1 MPEGIPMYGNGQAPI
16 FILKDGT
23 QRTRG
28 RTAQSNNIAAAKAVA
43 DAVRSTLGPK
53 GMDKM
58 LVDSMGDVVITNDG
72 ATILKEMDIEHPA
85 AKMIIE
91 VAKTQEQHCFDGT
104 TSAVILSGEL
114 LKRSEDL
121 IEQNVHPTVI
131 CEGFRL
137 AAERA
142 IGLMEGHGISTEND
156 DGVLQE
162 VAKTALTGKS
172 AGAVKSF
179 MADICVRA
187 VNAVGVIEDD
197 ERLVDLS
204 DIKVEKRQGGSI
216 KDSSLI
222 DGIHLDKE
230 RVHAGMPR
238 SVSDAKIALVNSA
251 IEVKKT
257 EVDAKIQITDPNQ
270 LALSPKHKSNIAGTT
285 SAVILSGELLKR
297 SEDLIEQNVHPTVI
311 CEGFRLA
318 AERAIGLMEGHGIS
332 TENDDG
338 VLQEV
343 AKTALTGKSAGA
355 VKSFMADICVRA
367 VNAVG
372 VIEDDE
378 RLVDLS
384 DIKVEKRQGG
394 SIKDSSL
401 IDGILLDK
409 ERVHAG
415 MPRSVSD
422 AKIALVNSAIEVK
435 KTEVDAKIQITDPNQ
450 LALFLEEEENYIRNL
465 VNTIENAGANVLIC
479 QKGIDELA
487 QHYLSKK
494 GIFAIRR
501 AKKSDMEALAKAT
514 GGTIITNLE
523 DMSGDDLGAASRVE
537 EKKIGDSDMTF
548 ITGCPEAKSVSVLL
562 RGGTEHVVD
571 EIRRAFDDAVGVVSV
586 AWEDGAVLTGGGSV
600 LAAVSRDLR
609 TYAETVGG
617 REQMA
622 IEAFASA
629 LEIIPRTLA
638 ENAGLDPVTTLIELR
653 KAHADGQTHA
663 GINVYEGGVVDMK
676 EANVVEPL
684 RVVEQAIQSAT
695 ETAIMILRIDDVIS
709 SKGVP
714 MDEGMGDMGDF
725 HM

>member
-1 MPEGIPMYGNGQAPI
+1 MYGNGQAPI

-28 RTAQSNNIAAAKAVA
+28 RSAQSNNIAAAKAVA

-72 ATILKEMDIEHPA
+72 ATILKEMDIDHPA

-104 TSAVILSGEL
+104 TTAVVLSGEL

-121 IEQNVHPTVI
+121 IDQTVHPTVI

-137 AAERA
+137 AAEKA
-142 IGLMEGHGISTEND
+142 VELLDSHGIPTNND
-156 DGVLQE
+156 DSVLME

-187 VNAVGVIEDD
+187 VNAVGFVEDG
-197 ERLVDLS
+197 ERIIDLS

-222 DGIHLDKE
+222 DGIILDKE
-230 RVHAGMPR
+230 RVHSGMPR
-238 SVSDAKIALVNSA
+238 SLSDAKIALVNSA

-257 EVDAKIQITDPNQ
+257 EVDAKIQITDPSQ
-270 LALSPKHKSNIAGTT
+270 LAH
-285 SAVILSGELLKR
+285 
-297 SEDLIEQNVHPTVI
+297 
-311 CEGFRLA
+311 FLA
-318 AERAIGLMEGHGIS
+318 EEESYIRGLV
-332 TENDDG
+332 T
-338 VLQEV
+338 
-343 AKTALTGKSAGA
+343 
-355 VKSFMADICVRA
+355 
-367 VNAVG
+367 
-372 VIEDDE
+372 
-378 RLVDLS
+378 
-384 DIKVEKRQGG
+384 
-394 SIKDSSL
+394 
-401 IDGILLDK
+401 
-409 ERVHAG
+409 
-415 MPRSVSD
+415 
-422 AKIALVNSAIEVK
+422 
-435 KTEVDAKIQITDPNQ
+435 KIQESGATV
-450 LALFLEEEENYIRNL
+450 L
-465 VNTIENAGANVLIC
+465 VC

-487 QHYLSKK
+487 QHYMAKA
-494 GIFAIRR
+494 GIMAIRR
-501 AKKSDMEALAKAT
+501 AKKSDMEALSKAT
-514 GGTIITNLE
+514 GGKIVTNL
-523 DMSGDDLGAASRVE
+523 DDLTANDLGNAAKVE
-537 EKKIGDSDMTF
+537 EKKIGESNMTF

-600 LAAVSRDLR
+600 LAALSRDLR

-617 REQMA
+617 LEQMA

-629 LEIIPRTLA
+629 LEIVPRTLA

-653 KAHADGQTHA
+653 KAHADGASHT
-663 GINVYEGGVVDMK
+663 GINVYEGGVIDMK
-676 EANVVEPL
+676 SKNVLEPM

-714 MDEGMGDMGDF
+714 MGEGMGGMGDF
-725 HM
+725 QM

>member
-1 MPEGIPMYGNGQAPI
+1 MYGNGQAPI

-28 RTAQSNNIAAAKAVA
+28 RSAQSNNIAAAKAVA

-72 ATILKEMDIEHPA
+72 ATILKEMDIDHPA

-91 VAKTQEQHCFDGT
+91 VAKTQEQHCYDGT
-104 TSAVILSGEL
+104 TSAVVLSGEL

-137 AAERA
+137 AAEKA
-142 IGLMEGHGISTEND
+142 VELLENHGIATDND
-156 DGVLQE
+156 DAVLTE

-179 MADICVRA
+179 MADICVRS
-187 VNAVGVIEDD
+187 VNAVGVIEGE
-197 ERLVDLS
+197 ERMVDLS

-216 KDSSLI
+216 KDSTLI
-222 DGIHLDKE
+222 DGILLDKE

-238 SVSDAKIALVNSA
+238 SVTDAHIALVNSA

-257 EVDAKIQITDPNQ
+257 EVDAKIQITDP
-270 LALSPKHKSNIAGTT
+270 S
-285 SAVILSGELLKR
+285 
-297 SEDLIEQNVHPTVI
+297 
-311 CEGFRLA
+311 
-318 AERAIGLMEGHGIS
+318 
-332 TENDDG
+332 
-338 VLQEV
+338 
-343 AKTALTGKSAGA
+343 
-355 VKSFMADICVRA
+355 
-367 VNAVG
+367 
-372 VIEDDE
+372 
-378 RLVDLS
+378 
-384 DIKVEKRQGG
+384 
-394 SIKDSSL
+394 
-401 IDGILLDK
+401 
-409 ERVHAG
+409 
-415 MPRSVSD
+415 
-422 AKIALVNSAIEVK
+422 
-435 KTEVDAKIQITDPNQ
+435 Q
-450 LALFLEEEENYIRNL
+450 LALFLEEEENYIRGL
-465 VNTIENAGANVLIC
+465 VEKIQAAGATVLVC

-487 QHYLSKK
+487 QHYMAKA
-494 GIFAIRR
+494 GIFAVRR
-501 AKKSDMEALAKAT
+501 AKKSDMEALSKAT
-514 GGTIITNLE
+514 SGRIVTNL
-523 DMSGDDLGAASRVE
+523 DDLSADDLGHAAKVE
-537 EKKIGDSDMTF
+537 ERKIGESDMTF

-600 LAAVSRDLR
+600 LAALSRDLR

-653 KAHADGQTHA
+653 KAHADGHSHA

-676 EANVVEPL
+676 AANVVEPM

-709 SKGVP
+709 SKGVS
-714 MDEGMGDMGDF
+714 MGDDMGGMGGMGGMGDFQM
-725 HM
+725 

>member
-1 MPEGIPMYGNGQAPI
+1 MYGNGQAPI
-16 FILKDGT
+16 FILKEGT

-28 RTAQSNNIAAAKAVA
+28 RSAQSNNIAAAKAVA
-43 DAVRSTLGPK
+43 DSVRSTLGPK

-91 VAKTQEQHCFDGT
+91 VAKTQEQHCYDGT
-104 TSAVILSGEL
+104 TSAVVLSGEL

-137 AAERA
+137 AAEKA
-142 IGLMEGHGISTEND
+142 ISLLESHGISTEGND
-156 DGVLQE
+156 AVLLE
-162 VAKTALTGKS
+162 VAKTSLTGKS
-172 AGAVKSF
+172 AGAVKAF

-187 VNAVGVIEDD
+187 VNAVGVID
-197 ERLVDLS
+197 E
-204 DIKVEKRQGGSI
+204 G
-216 KDSSLI
+216 
-222 DGIHLDKE
+222 
-230 RVHAGMPR
+230 
-238 SVSDAKIALVNSA
+238 
-251 IEVKKT
+251 
-257 EVDAKIQITDPNQ
+257 
-270 LALSPKHKSNIAGTT
+270 
-285 SAVILSGELLKR
+285 
-297 SEDLIEQNVHPTVI
+297 
-311 CEGFRLA
+311 
-318 AERAIGLMEGHGIS
+318 
-332 TENDDG
+332 
-338 VLQEV
+338 
-343 AKTALTGKSAGA
+343 
-355 VKSFMADICVRA
+355 
-367 VNAVG
+367 
-372 VIEDDE
+372 E

-415 MPRSVSD
+415 MPRSIND
-422 AKIALVNSAIEVK
+422 AKIALVNSAVEVK

-450 LALFLEEEENYIRNL
+450 LASFLAEEENYIRGL
-465 VNTIENAGANVLIC
+465 VDKITASGANVLIC

-487 QHYLSKK
+487 QHYFSKA
-494 GIFAIRR
+494 GVFAIRR
-501 AKKSDMEALAKAT
+501 AKKSDMEALSKAT
-514 GGTIITNLE
+514 GARIVTNMDDL
-523 DMSGDDLGAASRVE
+523 SGDDLGHAARVE
-537 EKKIGDSDMTF
+537 ERKIGESDMTF

-600 LAAVSRDLR
+600 LAALSRDLR
-609 TYAETVGG
+609 TYAETIGG

-638 ENAGLDPVTTLIELR
+638 ENAGLDPVTTIIALR
-653 KAHADGQTHA
+653 KAHADGASHA
-663 GINVYEGGVVDMK
+663 GINVYEGGVVDMQA
-676 EANVVEPL
+676 ANVLEPL

-709 SKGVP
+709 SKGVS
-714 MDEGMGDMGDF
+714 MADGYGGDDDF

>member
-1 MPEGIPMYGNGQAPI
+1 MYGNGQAPI

-104 TSAVILSGEL
+104 TTAVVLSGEL

-137 AAERA
+137 AAEKA
-142 IGLMEGHGISTEND
+142 VELLESHGIATKND
-156 DGVLQE
+156 DSVLME

-179 MADICVRA
+179 MADICVRS
-187 VNAVGVIEDD
+187 VNAVGIIDGD
-197 ERLVDLS
+197 QRIVDLS

-216 KDSSLI
+216 KDSTLI
-222 DGIHLDKE
+222 DGIILDKE

-238 SVSDAKIALVNSA
+238 SVKGAKIALVNSA

-270 LALSPKHKSNIAGTT
+270 LSK
-285 SAVILSGELLKR
+285 
-297 SEDLIEQNVHPTVI
+297 
-311 CEGFRLA
+311 
-318 AERAIGLMEGHGIS
+318 
-332 TENDDG
+332 
-338 VLQEV
+338 
-343 AKTALTGKSAGA
+343 
-355 VKSFMADICVRA
+355 
-367 VNAVG
+367 
-372 VIEDDE
+372 
-378 RLVDLS
+378 
-384 DIKVEKRQGG
+384 
-394 SIKDSSL
+394 
-401 IDGILLDK
+401 
-409 ERVHAG
+409 
-415 MPRSVSD
+415 
-422 AKIALVNSAIEVK
+422 
-435 KTEVDAKIQITDPNQ
+435 
-450 LALFLEEEENYIRNL
+450 FLEEEENYIKGL
-465 VNTIENAGANVLIC
+465 VEKIKNSGANVLIC

-487 QHYLSKK
+487 QHYMAKE

-501 AKKSDMEALAKAT
+501 AKKSDMEALSKAT
-514 GGTIITNLE
+514 SGKIVTNL
-523 DMSGDDLGAASRVE
+523 DDLTGEDLGNAEKVE
-537 EKKIGDSDMTF
+537 EKKIGESEMTF

-600 LAAVSRDLR
+600 LAALSRDLR
-609 TYAETVGG
+609 TFAETVGG

-653 KAHADGQTHA
+653 KAHADGQSNA
-663 GINVYEGGVVDMK
+663 GINVYEGGVVDMRD
-676 EANVVEPL
+676 ANVLEPI

-695 ETAIMILRIDDVIS
+695 ETAVMILRIDDVIS
-709 SKGVP
+709 SKGVS
-714 MDEGMGDMGDF
+714 MGDEMGDMGDF

>member
-1 MPEGIPMYGNGQAPI
+1 MYGNGQAPI
-16 FILKDGT
+16 FILKEGT

-28 RTAQSNNIAAAKAVA
+28 KTAQSNNIAAAKAVA

-91 VAKTQEQHCFDGT
+91 VAKTQEQHCYDGT
-104 TSAVILSGEL
+104 TTAVILSGEL
-114 LKRSEDL
+114 LKKSEDL

-137 AAERA
+137 AAEKA
-142 IGLMEGHGISTEND
+142 CELLEIHGISTEND
-156 DGVLQE
+156 TEILNE

-187 VNAVGVIEDD
+187 VQAVGVVEDG
-197 ERLVDLS
+197 ERMVDIK

-216 KDSSLI
+216 RDSSLI
-222 DGIHLDKE
+222 DGIILDKE

-238 SVSDAKIALVNSA
+238 TIQNGKIALVN
-251 IEVKKT
+251 T
-257 EVDAKIQITDPNQ
+257 
-270 LALSPKHKSNIAGTT
+270 
-285 SAVILSGELLKR
+285 AV
-297 SEDLIEQNVHPTVI
+297 
-311 CEGFRLA
+311 
-318 AERAIGLMEGHGIS
+318 
-332 TENDDG
+332 
-338 VLQEV
+338 
-343 AKTALTGKSAGA
+343 
-355 VKSFMADICVRA
+355 
-367 VNAVG
+367 
-372 VIEDDE
+372 
-378 RLVDLS
+378 
-384 DIKVEKRQGG
+384 
-394 SIKDSSL
+394 
-401 IDGILLDK
+401 
-409 ERVHAG
+409 
-415 MPRSVSD
+415 
-422 AKIALVNSAIEVK
+422 EVK

-450 LALFLEEEENYIRNL
+450 LALFLEEEEQYIRNL
-465 VNTIENAGANVLIC
+465 VDAIEKSGANVLIC

-487 QHYLSKK
+487 QHYLAKK

-501 AKKSDMEALAKAT
+501 AKKSDMEALSKAT
-514 GGTIITNLE
+514 GAQIITNIE
-523 DMSGDDLGAASRVE
+523 DISPEDLGHAARIE
-537 EKKIGDSDMTF
+537 EKKIGESDMTF

-600 LAAVSRDLR
+600 LASISRELR
-609 TYAETVGG
+609 NYAETIGG

-622 IEAFASA
+622 IEAFSGA

-638 ENAGLDPVTTLIELR
+638 ENAGLDPVTTIIELR
-653 KAHADGQTHA
+653 KAHADGQKFA
-663 GINVYEGGVVDMK
+663 GINVYDGGVANMK
-676 EANVVEPL
+676 EANVLEPL

-709 SKGVP
+709 SKGVM
-714 MDEGMGDMGDF
+714 MDGNMDDMGDF
-725 HM
+725 QM

>member
-1 MPEGIPMYGNGQAPI
+1 MYGNGQAPI
-16 FILKDGT
+16 FILKDGV

-28 RTAQSNNIAAAKAVA
+28 RSAQSNNIAAAKAVA

-91 VAKTQEQHCFDGT
+91 VAKTQEQHCYDGT
-104 TSAVILSGEL
+104 TSAVVLSGEL

-137 AAERA
+137 AAEKA
-142 IGLMEGHGISTEND
+142 VGCLESHGISTKND
-156 DGVLQE
+156 DAVLME
-162 VAKTALTGKS
+162 VAKTSLTGKS

-179 MADICVRA
+179 LADICVRA
-187 VNAVGVIEDD
+187 VNSVGTIEDG
-197 ERLVDLS
+197 ERMVDLS

-216 KDSSLI
+216 KDSSLV
-222 DGIHLDKE
+222 DGIILDKE

-238 SVSDAKIALVNSA
+238 SISGAKIALINSA

-257 EVDAKIQITDPNQ
+257 EVDAKIQITDPSM
-270 LALSPKHKSNIAGTT
+270 LAS
-285 SAVILSGELLKR
+285 
-297 SEDLIEQNVHPTVI
+297 
-311 CEGFRLA
+311 
-318 AERAIGLMEGHGIS
+318 
-332 TENDDG
+332 
-338 VLQEV
+338 
-343 AKTALTGKSAGA
+343 
-355 VKSFMADICVRA
+355 
-367 VNAVG
+367 
-372 VIEDDE
+372 
-378 RLVDLS
+378 
-384 DIKVEKRQGG
+384 
-394 SIKDSSL
+394 
-401 IDGILLDK
+401 
-409 ERVHAG
+409 
-415 MPRSVSD
+415 
-422 AKIALVNSAIEVK
+422 
-435 KTEVDAKIQITDPNQ
+435 
-450 LALFLEEEENYIRNL
+450 FLEEEENYIRGL
-465 VNTIENAGANVLIC
+465 VEKIIASGANAIVC
-479 QKGIDELA
+479 QKGIDDLA
-487 QHYLSKK
+487 QHYMSKA

-501 AKKSDMEALAKAT
+501 AKKSDMEALSKAT
-514 GGTIITNLE
+514 GGRVVTNIDDLTHE
-523 DMSGDDLGAASRVE
+523 DLGAAAKVE
-537 EKKIGDSDMTF
+537 ERKIGESDMTF

-600 LAAVSRDLR
+600 LAALSRDLR
-609 TYAETVGG
+609 AYAESIGG

-638 ENAGLDPVTTLIELR
+638 ENAGLDPVTTIIELR
-653 KAHADGQTHA
+653 KSHADGKVHS
-663 GINVYEGGVVDMK
+663 GINVEEGGVMDMF
-676 EANVVEPL
+676 EANVLEPQ

-709 SKGVP
+709 SKGVS
-714 MDEGMGDMGDF
+714 GGDMMGGMDDF

>member
-1 MPEGIPMYGNGQAPI
+1 MGNLRSNVDGTKRKGLKASLSPLWLKRRVQDGLGLRQECKERFTMYGNGQAPI

-28 RTAQSNNIAAAKAVA
+28 RSAQSNNIAAAKAVA

-72 ATILKEMDIEHPA
+72 ATILKEMDIDHPA

-91 VAKTQEQHCFDGT
+91 VAKTQEQHCYDGT
-104 TSAVILSGEL
+104 TSAVVLSGEL

-137 AAERA
+137 AAEKA
-142 IGLMEGHGISTEND
+142 VELLENHGIATHND
-156 DGVLQE
+156 DAVLTE

-179 MADICVRA
+179 MADICVRS
-187 VNAVGVIEDD
+187 VNAVGVIEGE
-197 ERLVDLS
+197 ERMVDLS

-216 KDSSLI
+216 KDSTLI
-222 DGIHLDKE
+222 DGILLDKE

-238 SVSDAKIALVNSA
+238 SVTDAHIALVNSA

-257 EVDAKIQITDPNQ
+257 EVDAKIQITDP
-270 LALSPKHKSNIAGTT
+270 S
-285 SAVILSGELLKR
+285 
-297 SEDLIEQNVHPTVI
+297 
-311 CEGFRLA
+311 
-318 AERAIGLMEGHGIS
+318 
-332 TENDDG
+332 
-338 VLQEV
+338 
-343 AKTALTGKSAGA
+343 
-355 VKSFMADICVRA
+355 
-367 VNAVG
+367 
-372 VIEDDE
+372 
-378 RLVDLS
+378 
-384 DIKVEKRQGG
+384 
-394 SIKDSSL
+394 
-401 IDGILLDK
+401 
-409 ERVHAG
+409 
-415 MPRSVSD
+415 
-422 AKIALVNSAIEVK
+422 
-435 KTEVDAKIQITDPNQ
+435 Q
-450 LALFLEEEENYIRNL
+450 LALFLEEEENYIRGL
-465 VNTIENAGANVLIC
+465 VEKIQAAGATVLVC

-487 QHYLSKK
+487 QHYMAKA
-494 GIFAIRR
+494 GIFAVRR
-501 AKKSDMEALAKAT
+501 AKKSDMEALSKAT
-514 GGTIITNLE
+514 SGRIVTNL
-523 DMSGDDLGAASRVE
+523 DDLSADDLGHAAKVE
-537 EKKIGDSDMTF
+537 ERKIGESDMTF

-600 LAAVSRDLR
+600 LAALSRDLR

-653 KAHADGQTHA
+653 KAHADGHSHS

-676 EANVVEPL
+676 AANVVEPM

-709 SKGVP
+709 SKGVS
-714 MDEGMGDMGDF
+714 MGDDMGGMGGMGDFQM
-725 HM
+725 

>member
-1 MPEGIPMYGNGQAPI
+1 MYGNGQAPI

-28 RTAQSNNIAAAKAVA
+28 RSAQSNNIAAAKAVA

-72 ATILKEMDIEHPA
+72 ATILKEMDIDHPA

-91 VAKTQEQHCFDGT
+91 VAKTQEQHCYDGT
-104 TSAVILSGEL
+104 TTAVVLSGEL

-121 IEQNVHPTVI
+121 IDQNVHPTVI

-137 AAERA
+137 AAEKA
-142 IGLMEGHGISTEND
+142 VELLESHGISTEND
-156 DGVLQE
+156 DKVLLE

-187 VNAVGVIEDD
+187 VNAVGLIEGD
-197 ERLVDLS
+197 ERIIDLS

-222 DGIHLDKE
+222 DGIILDKE

-238 SVSDAKIALVNSA
+238 SLADA
-251 IEVKKT
+251 
-257 EVDAKIQITDPNQ
+257 
-270 LALSPKHKSNIAGTT
+270 
-285 SAVILSGELLKR
+285 R
-297 SEDLIEQNVHPTVI
+297 
-311 CEGFRLA
+311 
-318 AERAIGLMEGHGIS
+318 
-332 TENDDG
+332 
-338 VLQEV
+338 
-343 AKTALTGKSAGA
+343 
-355 VKSFMADICVRA
+355 
-367 VNAVG
+367 
-372 VIEDDE
+372 
-378 RLVDLS
+378 
-384 DIKVEKRQGG
+384 
-394 SIKDSSL
+394 
-401 IDGILLDK
+401 
-409 ERVHAG
+409 
-415 MPRSVSD
+415 
-422 AKIALVNSAIEVK
+422 IALVNSAIEVK

-450 LALFLEEEENYIRNL
+450 LALFLEEEENYIRGL
-465 VNTIENAGANVLIC
+465 VTKIQESGANVLVC

-487 QHYLSKK
+487 QHYMAKA
-494 GIFAIRR
+494 GIMAIRR
-501 AKKSDMEALAKAT
+501 AKKSDMEALSKAT
-514 GGTIITNLE
+514 GGKIVTNL
-523 DMSGDDLGAASRVE
+523 DDITASDLGHAAKIE
-537 EKKIGDSDMTF
+537 EKKIGESNMTF

-571 EIRRAFDDAVGVVSV
+571 EIRRAFDDGIGVVSV
-586 AWEDGAVLTGGGSV
+586 AWQDGAVLTGGGSV
-600 LAAVSRDLR
+600 LAALSRDLR
-609 TYAETVGG
+609 TFAETVGG
-617 REQMA
+617 LEQMA

-653 KAHADGQTHA
+653 KAHADGASHT
-663 GINVYEGGVVDMK
+663 GINVYEGGVIDMK
-676 EANVVEPL
+676 SKNVLEPM

-714 MDEGMGDMGDF
+714 MGDDMGGMGGMGDFQM
-725 HM
+725 

>member
-1 MPEGIPMYGNGQAPI
+1 MYGNGQAPI

-28 RTAQSNNIAAAKAVA
+28 RSAQSNNIAAAKAVA

-72 ATILKEMDIEHPA
+72 ATILKEMDIDHPA

-91 VAKTQEQHCFDGT
+91 VAKTQEQHCYDGT
-104 TSAVILSGEL
+104 TSAVVLSGEL

-137 AAERA
+137 AAEKA
-142 IGLMEGHGISTEND
+142 VELLENHGIATHND
-156 DGVLQE
+156 DAVLTE

-179 MADICVRA
+179 MADICVRS
-187 VNAVGVIEDD
+187 VNAVGVIEGE
-197 ERLVDLS
+197 ERMVNLS

-216 KDSSLI
+216 KDSTLI
-222 DGIHLDKE
+222 DGILLDKE

-238 SVSDAKIALVNSA
+238 SVTDAHIALVNSA

-257 EVDAKIQITDPNQ
+257 EVDAKIQITDP
-270 LALSPKHKSNIAGTT
+270 S
-285 SAVILSGELLKR
+285 
-297 SEDLIEQNVHPTVI
+297 
-311 CEGFRLA
+311 
-318 AERAIGLMEGHGIS
+318 
-332 TENDDG
+332 
-338 VLQEV
+338 
-343 AKTALTGKSAGA
+343 
-355 VKSFMADICVRA
+355 
-367 VNAVG
+367 
-372 VIEDDE
+372 
-378 RLVDLS
+378 
-384 DIKVEKRQGG
+384 
-394 SIKDSSL
+394 
-401 IDGILLDK
+401 
-409 ERVHAG
+409 
-415 MPRSVSD
+415 
-422 AKIALVNSAIEVK
+422 
-435 KTEVDAKIQITDPNQ
+435 Q
-450 LALFLEEEENYIRNL
+450 LALFLEEEENYIRGL
-465 VNTIENAGANVLIC
+465 VEKIQAAGATVLVC

-487 QHYLSKK
+487 QHYMAKA
-494 GIFAIRR
+494 GIFAVRR
-501 AKKSDMEALAKAT
+501 AKKSDMEALSKAT
-514 GGTIITNLE
+514 SGRIVTNL
-523 DMSGDDLGAASRVE
+523 DDLSADDLGHAAKVE
-537 EKKIGDSDMTF
+537 ERKIGESDMTF

-600 LAAVSRDLR
+600 LAALSRDLR

-653 KAHADGQTHA
+653 KAHADGHSHA

-676 EANVVEPL
+676 AANVVEPM

-709 SKGVP
+709 SKGVS
-714 MDEGMGDMGDF
+714 MGDDMGGMGGMGDFQM
-725 HM
+725 

>member
-1 MPEGIPMYGNGQAPI
+1 MYGNGQAPI
-16 FILKDGT
+16 FILKEGT

-28 RTAQSNNIAAAKAVA
+28 RSAQSNNIAAAKAVA
-43 DAVRSTLGPK
+43 DSVRSTLGPK

-91 VAKTQEQHCFDGT
+91 VAKTQEQHCYDGT
-104 TSAVILSGEL
+104 TSAVVLSGEL

-137 AAERA
+137 AAEKA
-142 IGLMEGHGISTEND
+142 ISLLESHGISTEGND
-156 DGVLQE
+156 EVLLE
-162 VAKTALTGKS
+162 VAKTSLTGKS
-172 AGAVKSF
+172 AGAVKAF

-187 VNAVGVIEDD
+187 VNAVGVID
-197 ERLVDLS
+197 E
-204 DIKVEKRQGGSI
+204 G
-216 KDSSLI
+216 
-222 DGIHLDKE
+222 E
-230 RVHAGMPR
+230 R
-238 SVSDAKIALVNSA
+238 I
-251 IEVKKT
+251 
-257 EVDAKIQITDPNQ
+257 
-270 LALSPKHKSNIAGTT
+270 
-285 SAVILSGELLKR
+285 
-297 SEDLIEQNVHPTVI
+297 
-311 CEGFRLA
+311 
-318 AERAIGLMEGHGIS
+318 
-332 TENDDG
+332 
-338 VLQEV
+338 
-343 AKTALTGKSAGA
+343 
-355 VKSFMADICVRA
+355 
-367 VNAVG
+367 
-372 VIEDDE
+372 
-378 RLVDLS
+378 VDLS

-415 MPRSVSD
+415 MPRSIND

-450 LALFLEEEENYIRNL
+450 LASFLAEEENYIRGL
-465 VNTIENAGANVLIC
+465 VEKITASGANVLVC

-487 QHYLSKK
+487 QHYLSKA
-494 GIFAIRR
+494 GVFAIRR
-501 AKKSDMEALAKAT
+501 AKKSDMEALSKAT
-514 GGTIITNLE
+514 GGRIVTN
-523 DMSGDDLGAASRVE
+523 MDDLSGEDLGQAARVE
-537 EKKIGDSDMTF
+537 ERKIGESDMTF

-600 LAAVSRDLR
+600 LAALSRDLR
-609 TYAETVGG
+609 TYAETIGG

-638 ENAGLDPVTTLIELR
+638 ENAGLDPVTTIIALR
-653 KAHADGQTHA
+653 KAHADGDSHA
-663 GINVYEGGVVDMK
+663 GINVYEGGVVDMQA
-676 EANVVEPL
+676 ANVLEPV

-695 ETAIMILRIDDVIS
+695 ETAIMILRIDDIIS
-709 SKGVP
+709 SKGIS
-714 MDEGMGDMGDF
+714 MADGFGGEDDF

>member
-1 MPEGIPMYGNGQAPI
+1 MNNTYGNGQAPI
-16 FILKDGT
+16 FILKEGT

-28 RTAQSNNIAAAKAVA
+28 RSAQSNNIAAAKAVA
-43 DAVRSTLGPK
+43 DSVRSTLGPK

-91 VAKTQEQHCFDGT
+91 VAKTQEQHCYDGT
-104 TSAVILSGEL
+104 TSAVVLSGEL

-137 AAERA
+137 AAEKA
-142 IGLMEGHGISTEND
+142 ISLLERHGISTEGND
-156 DGVLQE
+156 EVLLE
-162 VAKTALTGKS
+162 VAKTSLTGKS
-172 AGAVKSF
+172 AGAVKAF

-187 VNAVGVIEDD
+187 VNSVGVID
-197 ERLVDLS
+197 E
-204 DIKVEKRQGGSI
+204 G
-216 KDSSLI
+216 
-222 DGIHLDKE
+222 
-230 RVHAGMPR
+230 
-238 SVSDAKIALVNSA
+238 
-251 IEVKKT
+251 
-257 EVDAKIQITDPNQ
+257 
-270 LALSPKHKSNIAGTT
+270 
-285 SAVILSGELLKR
+285 
-297 SEDLIEQNVHPTVI
+297 
-311 CEGFRLA
+311 
-318 AERAIGLMEGHGIS
+318 
-332 TENDDG
+332 
-338 VLQEV
+338 
-343 AKTALTGKSAGA
+343 
-355 VKSFMADICVRA
+355 
-367 VNAVG
+367 
-372 VIEDDE
+372 E

-415 MPRSVSD
+415 MPRSIND
-422 AKIALVNSAIEVK
+422 AKIALVNSAVEVK

-450 LALFLEEEENYIRNL
+450 LASFLAEEENYIRGL
-465 VNTIENAGANVLIC
+465 VDKITASGANVLVC

-487 QHYLSKK
+487 QHYLSKA
-494 GIFAIRR
+494 GVFAIRR
-501 AKKSDMEALAKAT
+501 AKKSDMEALSKAT
-514 GGTIITNLE
+514 GGRIVTN
-523 DMSGDDLGAASRVE
+523 MDDLSAEDLGQAARVE
-537 EKKIGDSDMTF
+537 ERKIGESDMTF

-600 LAAVSRDLR
+600 LAALSRDLR
-609 TYAETVGG
+609 TYAETIGG

-638 ENAGLDPVTTLIELR
+638 ENAGLDPVTTIIALR
-653 KAHADGQTHA
+653 KAHADGASHA
-663 GINVYEGGVVDMK
+663 GINVYEGGVVDMQA
-676 EANVVEPL
+676 ANVLEPL

-709 SKGVP
+709 SKGVS
-714 MDEGMGDMGDF
+714 MADGFGGEDDF

>member
-1 MPEGIPMYGNGQAPI
+1 MYGNGQAPI
-16 FILKDGT
+16 FILKEGT

-28 RTAQSNNIAAAKAVA
+28 KTAQSNNIAAAKAVA

-91 VAKTQEQHCFDGT
+91 VAKTQEQHCYDGT
-104 TSAVILSGEL
+104 TTAVILSGEL
-114 LKRSEDL
+114 LKKSEDL

-137 AAERA
+137 AAEKA
-142 IGLMEGHGISTEND
+142 CELLDVHGISTEND
-156 DGVLQE
+156 ADILNE

-187 VNAVGVIEDD
+187 VQAVGVVEDGD
-197 ERLVDLS
+197 RYVDIK

-216 KDSSLI
+216 RDSSLI
-222 DGIHLDKE
+222 DGIILDKE

-238 SVSDAKIALVNSA
+238 LVQNGKIALINSA
-251 IEVKKT
+251 V
-257 EVDAKIQITDPNQ
+257 
-270 LALSPKHKSNIAGTT
+270 
-285 SAVILSGELLKR
+285 
-297 SEDLIEQNVHPTVI
+297 
-311 CEGFRLA
+311 
-318 AERAIGLMEGHGIS
+318 
-332 TENDDG
+332 
-338 VLQEV
+338 
-343 AKTALTGKSAGA
+343 
-355 VKSFMADICVRA
+355 
-367 VNAVG
+367 
-372 VIEDDE
+372 
-378 RLVDLS
+378 
-384 DIKVEKRQGG
+384 
-394 SIKDSSL
+394 
-401 IDGILLDK
+401 
-409 ERVHAG
+409 
-415 MPRSVSD
+415 
-422 AKIALVNSAIEVK
+422 EVK

-450 LALFLEEEENYIRNL
+450 LALFLEEEEQYIRNL
-465 VNTIENAGANVLIC
+465 VDAVESSGANVLIC

-487 QHYLSKK
+487 QHYLAKK

-501 AKKSDMEALAKAT
+501 AKKSDMEALSKAT
-514 GGTIITNLE
+514 GAQIITNIE
-523 DMSGDDLGAASRVE
+523 DISPDDLGNAARIE
-537 EKKIGDSDMTF
+537 EKKIGESDMTF

-600 LAAVSRDLR
+600 LASISRELR
-609 TYAETVGG
+609 SYAETVGG

-622 IEAFASA
+622 IEAFSGA

-638 ENAGLDPVTTLIELR
+638 ENAGLDPVTTIIELR
-653 KAHADGQTHA
+653 KAHADGQQFA
-663 GINVYEGGVVDMK
+663 GINVYDGGVANMK
-676 EANVVEPL
+676 DANVLEPL

-709 SKGVP
+709 SKGVM
-714 MDEGMGDMGDF
+714 MDGDMDDMGDF

>member
-1 MPEGIPMYGNGQAPI
+1 MYGNGQAPI
-16 FILKDGT
+16 FILKEGT

-28 RTAQSNNIAAAKAVA
+28 RSAQSNNIAAAKAVA
-43 DAVRSTLGPK
+43 DSVRSTLGPK

-91 VAKTQEQHCFDGT
+91 VAKTQEQHCYDGT
-104 TSAVILSGEL
+104 TSAVVLSGEL

-137 AAERA
+137 AAEKA
-142 IGLMEGHGISTEND
+142 ISLLESHGISTEGND
-156 DGVLQE
+156 EVLLE
-162 VAKTALTGKS
+162 VAKTSLTGKS
-172 AGAVKSF
+172 AGAVKAF

-187 VNAVGVIEDD
+187 VNAVGVID
-197 ERLVDLS
+197 E
-204 DIKVEKRQGGSI
+204 G
-216 KDSSLI
+216 
-222 DGIHLDKE
+222 E
-230 RVHAGMPR
+230 R
-238 SVSDAKIALVNSA
+238 I
-251 IEVKKT
+251 
-257 EVDAKIQITDPNQ
+257 
-270 LALSPKHKSNIAGTT
+270 
-285 SAVILSGELLKR
+285 
-297 SEDLIEQNVHPTVI
+297 
-311 CEGFRLA
+311 
-318 AERAIGLMEGHGIS
+318 
-332 TENDDG
+332 
-338 VLQEV
+338 
-343 AKTALTGKSAGA
+343 
-355 VKSFMADICVRA
+355 
-367 VNAVG
+367 
-372 VIEDDE
+372 
-378 RLVDLS
+378 VDLS

-415 MPRSVSD
+415 MPRSIND

-450 LALFLEEEENYIRNL
+450 LASFLAEEENYIRGL
-465 VNTIENAGANVLIC
+465 VEKITASGANVLVC

-487 QHYLSKK
+487 QHYLSKA
-494 GIFAIRR
+494 GVFAIRR
-501 AKKSDMEALAKAT
+501 AKKSDMEALSKAT
-514 GGTIITNLE
+514 GGRIVTN
-523 DMSGDDLGAASRVE
+523 MDDLTGEDLGQAARVE
-537 EKKIGDSDMTF
+537 ERKIGESDMTF

-600 LAAVSRDLR
+600 LAALSRDLR
-609 TYAETVGG
+609 TYAETIGG

-638 ENAGLDPVTTLIELR
+638 ENAGLDPVTTIIALR
-653 KAHADGQTHA
+653 KAHADGDSHA
-663 GINVYEGGVVDMK
+663 GINVYEGGVVDMQA
-676 EANVVEPL
+676 ANVLEPV

-709 SKGVP
+709 SKGVS
-714 MDEGMGDMGDF
+714 MADGFGGEDDF

>member
-1 MPEGIPMYGNGQAPI
+1 MYGNGQAPI
-16 FILKDGT
+16 FILKEGT

-28 RTAQSNNIAAAKAVA
+28 RSAQSNNIAAAKAVA
-43 DAVRSTLGPK
+43 DSVRSTLGPK

-91 VAKTQEQHCFDGT
+91 VAKTQEQHCYDGT
-104 TSAVILSGEL
+104 TSAVVLSGEL

-137 AAERA
+137 AAEKA
-142 IGLMEGHGISTEND
+142 ISLLESHGISTEGND
-156 DGVLQE
+156 DVLLE
-162 VAKTALTGKS
+162 VAKTSLTGKS
-172 AGAVKSF
+172 AGAVKAF

-187 VNAVGVIEDD
+187 VNAVGVID
-197 ERLVDLS
+197 E
-204 DIKVEKRQGGSI
+204 G
-216 KDSSLI
+216 
-222 DGIHLDKE
+222 
-230 RVHAGMPR
+230 
-238 SVSDAKIALVNSA
+238 
-251 IEVKKT
+251 
-257 EVDAKIQITDPNQ
+257 
-270 LALSPKHKSNIAGTT
+270 
-285 SAVILSGELLKR
+285 
-297 SEDLIEQNVHPTVI
+297 
-311 CEGFRLA
+311 
-318 AERAIGLMEGHGIS
+318 
-332 TENDDG
+332 
-338 VLQEV
+338 
-343 AKTALTGKSAGA
+343 
-355 VKSFMADICVRA
+355 
-367 VNAVG
+367 
-372 VIEDDE
+372 E

-415 MPRSVSD
+415 MPRSIND
-422 AKIALVNSAIEVK
+422 AKIALVNSAVEVK

-450 LALFLEEEENYIRNL
+450 LASFLAEEENYIRGL
-465 VNTIENAGANVLIC
+465 VDKITASGANVLIC

-487 QHYLSKK
+487 QHYFSKA
-494 GIFAIRR
+494 GVFAIRR
-501 AKKSDMEALAKAT
+501 AKKSDMEALSKAT
-514 GGTIITNLE
+514 GARIVTNMDDL
-523 DMSGDDLGAASRVE
+523 SGDDLGHAARVE
-537 EKKIGDSDMTF
+537 ERKIGESDMTF

-600 LAAVSRDLR
+600 LAALSRDLR
-609 TYAETVGG
+609 TYAETIGG

-638 ENAGLDPVTTLIELR
+638 ENAGLDPVTTIIALR
-653 KAHADGQTHA
+653 KAHADGASHA
-663 GINVYEGGVVDMK
+663 GINVYEGGVVDMQA
-676 EANVVEPL
+676 ANVLEPL

-709 SKGVP
+709 SKGVS
-714 MDEGMGDMGDF
+714 MADGFGGDDDF

>member
-1 MPEGIPMYGNGQAPI
+1 MYGNGQAPI
-16 FILKDGT
+16 FILKEGT

-28 RTAQSNNIAAAKAVA
+28 RSAQSNNIAAAKAVA
-43 DAVRSTLGPK
+43 DSVRSTLGPK

-91 VAKTQEQHCFDGT
+91 VAKTQEQHCYDGT
-104 TSAVILSGEL
+104 TSAVVLSGEL

-137 AAERA
+137 AAEKA
-142 IGLMEGHGISTEND
+142 ISLLESHGISTEGND
-156 DGVLQE
+156 EVLLE
-162 VAKTALTGKS
+162 VAKTSLTGKS
-172 AGAVKSF
+172 AGAVKAF

-187 VNAVGVIEDD
+187 VNAVGVID
-197 ERLVDLS
+197 E
-204 DIKVEKRQGGSI
+204 G
-216 KDSSLI
+216 
-222 DGIHLDKE
+222 
-230 RVHAGMPR
+230 
-238 SVSDAKIALVNSA
+238 
-251 IEVKKT
+251 
-257 EVDAKIQITDPNQ
+257 
-270 LALSPKHKSNIAGTT
+270 
-285 SAVILSGELLKR
+285 
-297 SEDLIEQNVHPTVI
+297 
-311 CEGFRLA
+311 
-318 AERAIGLMEGHGIS
+318 
-332 TENDDG
+332 
-338 VLQEV
+338 
-343 AKTALTGKSAGA
+343 
-355 VKSFMADICVRA
+355 
-367 VNAVG
+367 
-372 VIEDDE
+372 E

-415 MPRSVSD
+415 MPRSIND
-422 AKIALVNSAIEVK
+422 AKIALVNSAVEVK

-450 LALFLEEEENYIRNL
+450 LASFLAEEENYIRGL
-465 VNTIENAGANVLIC
+465 VDKITASGANVLVC

-487 QHYLSKK
+487 QHYLSKA
-494 GIFAIRR
+494 GVFAIRR
-501 AKKSDMEALAKAT
+501 AKKSDMEALSKAT
-514 GGTIITNLE
+514 GGRIVTNMDDL
-523 DMSGDDLGAASRVE
+523 SADDLGQAARVE
-537 EKKIGDSDMTF
+537 ERKIGESDMTF

-600 LAAVSRDLR
+600 LAALSRDLR
-609 TYAETVGG
+609 TFAETVGG

-638 ENAGLDPVTTLIELR
+638 ENAGLDPVTTIIALR
-653 KAHADGQTHA
+653 KAHADGASHA
-663 GINVYEGGVVDMK
+663 GINVYEGGVVDMQA
-676 EANVVEPL
+676 ANVLEPL

-709 SKGVP
+709 SKGVS
-714 MDEGMGDMGDF
+714 MADGFGGEDDF

>member
-1 MPEGIPMYGNGQAPI
+1 MYGNGQAPI
-16 FILKDGT
+16 FILKEGT

-28 RTAQSNNIAAAKAVA
+28 RSAQSNNIAAAKAVA
-43 DAVRSTLGPK
+43 DSVRSTLGPK

-91 VAKTQEQHCFDGT
+91 VAKTQEQHCYDGT
-104 TSAVILSGEL
+104 TSAVVLSGEL

-137 AAERA
+137 AAEKA
-142 IGLMEGHGISTEND
+142 ISLLDGHGITTNEND
-156 DGVLQE
+156 AILLE
-162 VAKTALTGKS
+162 VAKTSLTGKS

-187 VNAVGVIEDD
+187 VNAVGVVEEG
-197 ERLVDLS
+197 ERIVDLS

-216 KDSSLI
+216 KDSTLI
-222 DGIHLDKE
+222 DGILLDKE

-238 SVSDAKIALVNSA
+238 SINDAKIALINSA
-251 IEVKKT
+251 VEVKKT

-270 LALSPKHKSNIAGTT
+270 LAS
-285 SAVILSGELLKR
+285 
-297 SEDLIEQNVHPTVI
+297 
-311 CEGFRLA
+311 FLA
-318 AERAIGLMEGHGIS
+318 
-332 TENDDG
+332 
-338 VLQEV
+338 
-343 AKTALTGKSAGA
+343 
-355 VKSFMADICVRA
+355 
-367 VNAVG
+367 
-372 VIEDDE
+372 
-378 RLVDLS
+378 
-384 DIKVEKRQGG
+384 
-394 SIKDSSL
+394 
-401 IDGILLDK
+401 
-409 ERVHAG
+409 
-415 MPRSVSD
+415 
-422 AKIALVNSAIEVK
+422 
-435 KTEVDAKIQITDPNQ
+435 
-450 LALFLEEEENYIRNL
+450 EEENYIRGL
-465 VNTIENAGANVLIC
+465 VEKITASGANVLIC

-487 QHYLSKK
+487 QHYLSKA
-494 GIFAIRR
+494 GVFTIRR
-501 AKKSDMEALAKAT
+501 AKKSDMEALSKAT
-514 GGTIITNLE
+514 GAQIVTN
-523 DMSGDDLGAASRVE
+523 MDDLSAQDLGHAARVE
-537 EKKIGDSDMTF
+537 ERKIGESDMTF
-548 ITGCPEAKSVSVLL
+548 VTGCPEAKSVSVLL

-600 LAAVSRDLR
+600 LAALSRDLR
-609 TYAETVGG
+609 TYAETIGG

-638 ENAGLDPVTTLIELR
+638 ENAGLDPVTTLIALR
-653 KAHADGQTHA
+653 KAHADGASHA

-676 EANVVEPL
+676 EGNVLEPL

-695 ETAIMILRIDDVIS
+695 ETAVMILRIDDVIS
-709 SKGVP
+709 SKGVS
-714 MDEGMGDMGDF
+714 MADGFGGDGDF

>member
-1 MPEGIPMYGNGQAPI
+1 MYGNGQAPI

-104 TSAVILSGEL
+104 TTAVVLSGEL

-137 AAERA
+137 AAEKA
-142 IGLMEGHGISTEND
+142 VDLLESHGIATKND
-156 DGVLQE
+156 DSVLME

-179 MADICVRA
+179 MADICVRS
-187 VNAVGVIEDD
+187 VNAVGLIEGDQ
-197 ERLVDLS
+197 RIVDLS

-216 KDSSLI
+216 KDSTLI
-222 DGIHLDKE
+222 DGIILDKE

-238 SVSDAKIALVNSA
+238 SVKGAKIALVNSA

-270 LALSPKHKSNIAGTT
+270 LSK
-285 SAVILSGELLKR
+285 
-297 SEDLIEQNVHPTVI
+297 
-311 CEGFRLA
+311 
-318 AERAIGLMEGHGIS
+318 
-332 TENDDG
+332 
-338 VLQEV
+338 
-343 AKTALTGKSAGA
+343 
-355 VKSFMADICVRA
+355 
-367 VNAVG
+367 
-372 VIEDDE
+372 
-378 RLVDLS
+378 
-384 DIKVEKRQGG
+384 
-394 SIKDSSL
+394 
-401 IDGILLDK
+401 
-409 ERVHAG
+409 
-415 MPRSVSD
+415 
-422 AKIALVNSAIEVK
+422 
-435 KTEVDAKIQITDPNQ
+435 
-450 LALFLEEEENYIRNL
+450 FLEEEENYIKGL
-465 VNTIENAGANVLIC
+465 VEKIKNSGANVLIC

-487 QHYLSKK
+487 QHYMAKE

-501 AKKSDMEALAKAT
+501 AKKSDMEALSKAT
-514 GGTIITNLE
+514 SGKIVTNL
-523 DMSGDDLGAASRVE
+523 DDLTGEDRGNAEKVE
-537 EKKIGDSDMTF
+537 EKKIGESEMTF

-600 LAAVSRDLR
+600 LAALSRDLR
-609 TYAETVGG
+609 TFAETVGG

-653 KAHADGQTHA
+653 KAHADGQSNA
-663 GINVYEGGVVDMK
+663 GINVYEGGVVDMRS
-676 EANVVEPL
+676 ANVLEPI

-695 ETAIMILRIDDVIS
+695 ETAVMILRIDDVIS
-709 SKGVP
+709 SKGVS
-714 MDEGMGDMGDF
+714 MGDEMGDMGDF

>member
-1 MPEGIPMYGNGQAPI
+1 MYGNGQAPI

-72 ATILKEMDIEHPA
+72 ATILKEMDIDHPA

-91 VAKTQEQHCFDGT
+91 VAKTQEQHCYDGT

-137 AAERA
+137 AAEKA
-142 IGLMEGHGISTEND
+142 VELLEAHGISTENQD
-156 DGVLQE
+156 AVLME

-187 VNAVGVIEDD
+187 VNAVGIIEND
-197 ERLVDLS
+197 ER
-204 DIKVEKRQGGSI
+204 I
-216 KDSSLI
+216 
-222 DGIHLDKE
+222 
-230 RVHAGMPR
+230 
-238 SVSDAKIALVNSA
+238 
-251 IEVKKT
+251 
-257 EVDAKIQITDPNQ
+257 
-270 LALSPKHKSNIAGTT
+270 
-285 SAVILSGELLKR
+285 
-297 SEDLIEQNVHPTVI
+297 
-311 CEGFRLA
+311 
-318 AERAIGLMEGHGIS
+318 
-332 TENDDG
+332 
-338 VLQEV
+338 
-343 AKTALTGKSAGA
+343 
-355 VKSFMADICVRA
+355 
-367 VNAVG
+367 
-372 VIEDDE
+372 
-378 RLVDLS
+378 VDLS

-415 MPRSVSD
+415 MPRSMANAS
-422 AKIALVNSAIEVK
+422 IALINSAIEVK

-450 LALFLEEEENYIRNL
+450 LSLFLEEEENYIRGL
-465 VNTIENAGANVLIC
+465 VEKIQASGATVLVC

-487 QHYLSKK
+487 QHYMSKA

-501 AKKSDMEALAKAT
+501 AKKSDMEALSKAT
-514 GGTIITNLE
+514 AGRIVTNL
-523 DMSGDDLGAASRVE
+523 DDLTADDLGHAAKVE
-537 EKKIGDSDMTF
+537 ERKIGESNMTF

-600 LAAVSRDLR
+600 LAALSRDLR
-609 TYAETVGG
+609 TFAESVGG

-653 KAHADGQTHA
+653 KAHADGQSHA

-676 EANVVEPL
+676 AANVIEPM

-709 SKGVP
+709 SKGAS
-714 MDEGMGDMGDF
+714 MDGGMGGMGDMGDF
-725 HM
+725 QM

>member
-1 MPEGIPMYGNGQAPI
+1 MYGNGQAPI

-28 RTAQSNNIAAAKAVA
+28 RSAQSNNIAAAKAVA

-72 ATILKEMDIEHPA
+72 ATILKEMDIDHPA

-91 VAKTQEQHCFDGT
+91 VAKTQEQHCYDGT
-104 TSAVILSGEL
+104 TSAVVLSGEL

-137 AAERA
+137 AAEKA
-142 IGLMEGHGISTEND
+142 VELLENHGIATDND
-156 DGVLQE
+156 DAVLTE

-179 MADICVRA
+179 MADICVRS
-187 VNAVGVIEDD
+187 VNAVGVIEGE
-197 ERLVDLS
+197 ERMVDLS

-216 KDSSLI
+216 KDSTLI
-222 DGIHLDKE
+222 DGILLDKE

-238 SVSDAKIALVNSA
+238 SVTDAHIALVNSA

-257 EVDAKIQITDPNQ
+257 EVDAKIQITDP
-270 LALSPKHKSNIAGTT
+270 S
-285 SAVILSGELLKR
+285 
-297 SEDLIEQNVHPTVI
+297 
-311 CEGFRLA
+311 
-318 AERAIGLMEGHGIS
+318 
-332 TENDDG
+332 
-338 VLQEV
+338 
-343 AKTALTGKSAGA
+343 
-355 VKSFMADICVRA
+355 
-367 VNAVG
+367 
-372 VIEDDE
+372 
-378 RLVDLS
+378 
-384 DIKVEKRQGG
+384 
-394 SIKDSSL
+394 
-401 IDGILLDK
+401 
-409 ERVHAG
+409 
-415 MPRSVSD
+415 
-422 AKIALVNSAIEVK
+422 
-435 KTEVDAKIQITDPNQ
+435 Q
-450 LALFLEEEENYIRNL
+450 LALFLEEEENYIRGL
-465 VNTIENAGANVLIC
+465 VEKIQAAGATVLVC

-487 QHYLSKK
+487 QHYMAKA
-494 GIFAIRR
+494 GIFAVRR
-501 AKKSDMEALAKAT
+501 AKKSDMEALSKAT
-514 GGTIITNLE
+514 SGRIVTNL
-523 DMSGDDLGAASRVE
+523 DDLSADDLGHAAKVE
-537 EKKIGDSDMTF
+537 ERKIGESDMTF

-600 LAAVSRDLR
+600 LAALSRDLR

-653 KAHADGQTHA
+653 KAHADGHSHA

-676 EANVVEPL
+676 AANVVEPM

-709 SKGVP
+709 SKGVS
-714 MDEGMGDMGDF
+714 MGDDMGGMGGMGDFQM
-725 HM
+725 

>member
-1 MPEGIPMYGNGQAPI
+1 MYGNGQAPI
-16 FILKDGT
+16 FILKDGV

-28 RTAQSNNIAAAKAVA
+28 RSAQSNNIAAAKAVA

-91 VAKTQEQHCFDGT
+91 VAKTQEQHCYDGT
-104 TSAVILSGEL
+104 TSAVVLSGEL

-137 AAERA
+137 AAEKA
-142 IGLMEGHGISTEND
+142 VACLESHGISTKND
-156 DGVLQE
+156 DAILME
-162 VAKTALTGKS
+162 VAKTSLTGKS

-179 MADICVRA
+179 LADICVRA
-187 VNAVGVIEDD
+187 VNSVGTIEDG
-197 ERLVDLS
+197 ERMVDLS

-216 KDSSLI
+216 KDSTLV
-222 DGIHLDKE
+222 DGIILDKE

-238 SVSDAKIALVNSA
+238 SISGAKVALINSA

-257 EVDAKIQITDPNQ
+257 EVDAKIQITDPSM
-270 LALSPKHKSNIAGTT
+270 LAS
-285 SAVILSGELLKR
+285 
-297 SEDLIEQNVHPTVI
+297 
-311 CEGFRLA
+311 
-318 AERAIGLMEGHGIS
+318 
-332 TENDDG
+332 
-338 VLQEV
+338 
-343 AKTALTGKSAGA
+343 
-355 VKSFMADICVRA
+355 
-367 VNAVG
+367 
-372 VIEDDE
+372 
-378 RLVDLS
+378 
-384 DIKVEKRQGG
+384 
-394 SIKDSSL
+394 
-401 IDGILLDK
+401 
-409 ERVHAG
+409 
-415 MPRSVSD
+415 
-422 AKIALVNSAIEVK
+422 
-435 KTEVDAKIQITDPNQ
+435 
-450 LALFLEEEENYIRNL
+450 FLEEEENYIRGL
-465 VNTIENAGANVLIC
+465 VEKILASGANTIVC
-479 QKGIDELA
+479 QKGIDDLA
-487 QHYLSKK
+487 QHYMSKA

-501 AKKSDMEALAKAT
+501 AKKSDMEALSKAT
-514 GGTIITNLE
+514 GGRVVTNI
-523 DMSGDDLGAASRVE
+523 DDLTHEDLGTAAKVE
-537 EKKIGDSDMTF
+537 ERKIGESDMTF
-548 ITGCPEAKSVSVLL
+548 ITGCPKAKSVSVLL

-600 LAAVSRDLR
+600 LAALSRDLR
-609 TYAETVGG
+609 SYAESIGG

-638 ENAGLDPVTTLIELR
+638 ENAGLDPVTTIIELR
-653 KAHADGQTHA
+653 KSHADGKVHS
-663 GINVYEGGVVDMK
+663 GINVEEGGVMDMF
-676 EANVVEPL
+676 EANVLEPQ

-709 SKGVP
+709 SKGVS
-714 MDEGMGDMGDF
+714 GGDMMGGMDDF